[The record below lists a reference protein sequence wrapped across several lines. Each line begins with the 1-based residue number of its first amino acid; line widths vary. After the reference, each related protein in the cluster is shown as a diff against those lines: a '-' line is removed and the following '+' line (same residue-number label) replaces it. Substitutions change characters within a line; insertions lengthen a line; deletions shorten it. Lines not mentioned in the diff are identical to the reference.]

1 VGNNSTIGGFI
12 CNEAVIGDHCVVQG
26 SLIHK
31 RTKGGREGAPKVENG
46 CFVGTHAMLIGDIT
60 VREETFIAAGAIVTK
75 DTESGF
81 LYVGAPARK
90 TKITKWF

>member
-1 VGNNSTIGGFI
+1 
-12 CNEAVIGDHCVVQG
+12 
-26 SLIHK
+26 
-31 RTKGGREGAPKVENG
+31 
-46 CFVGTHAMLIGDIT
+46 MLIGDIT